1 MHFSSFAEWGYDVYG
16 YFLVTGSD
24 RVTTDPEQVRAFAG
38 ATARAVEYAIAHPEE
53 AARLVADNSPALDY
67 DTALAHWRASRQAI
81 DTPAVRADGYGTA
94 TTERLQRSIDVVGQ
108 AFEMDSDLTPE
119 DIYADGFMPR

>member
-1 MHFSSFAEWGYDVYG
+1 M
-16 YFLVTGSD
+16 
-24 RVTTDPEQVRAFAG
+24 TTDPEQVRAFAG
-38 ATARAVEYAIAHPEE
+38 ATARAVKYAIVHPEE
-53 AARLVADNSPALDY
+53 VARLVADNSPALDY
-67 DTALAHWRASRQAI
+67 DTALAHWRASLQAI